1 MNNITGFLI
10 RIIISAVI
18 LFALISKTDCIDI
31 KTLGG
36 TILTVSIISFFNA
49 LIRPG
54 FSLFKIPLK
63 NSLYLIFSILA
74 VNIIISF
81 ILINI
86 LPGITVIFN
95 SSLLGVLIFFVL
107 LNATLNKFIED
118 R

>member
-36 TILTVSIISFFNA
+36 TILTVLIISFFNA
-49 LIRPG
+49 FIRTG
-54 FSLFKIPLK
+54 FLLFKIPL

-81 ILINI
+81 ILIHI

-95 SSLLGVLIFFVL
+95 ISLLGVSIFFVL
-107 LNATLNKFIED
+107 LNVTLTKIIED